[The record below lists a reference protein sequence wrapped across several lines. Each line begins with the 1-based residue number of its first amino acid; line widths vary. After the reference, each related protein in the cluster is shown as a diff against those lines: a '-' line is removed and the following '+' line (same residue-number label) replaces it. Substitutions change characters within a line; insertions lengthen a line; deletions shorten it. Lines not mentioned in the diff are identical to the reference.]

1 MTTAFGFV
9 STSTLARGIA
19 DFRDYLQRF
28 ERSRQRAKARRQE
41 ISRITYELE
50 ASTDRQLR
58 DLGISRADIVSV
70 ANGTYRRA

>member
-9 STSTLARGIA
+9 SGSTLARSII
-19 DFRDYLQRF
+19 DLRDYLQRF
-28 ERSRQRAKARRQE
+28 EQRRQRAKARNQE

-58 DLGISRADIVSV
+58 DLGISRADIASV
-70 ANGTYRRA
+70 ANGTYRRT